1 MKPRTLKPGYGYHE
15 NGNRDRPRKA
25 TELGERVRADI
36 DWGIGASEWPRARDK
51 WKKIKRKVKSCAV
64 LTCNVPPKHLH

>member
-1 MKPRTLKPGYGYHE
+1 MKLGTLKPGCGYHQ

-36 DWGIGASEWPRARDK
+36 DWGAAVSEWPMAGDK
-51 WKKIKRKVKSCAV
+51 WKKIKRKVK
-64 LTCNVPPKHLH
+64 KD

>member
-1 MKPRTLKPGYGYHE
+1 MKLGTLKSGCGYHE

-51 WKKIKRKVKSCAV
+51 WKKIKRKVKRD
-64 LTCNVPPKHLH
+64 

>member
-1 MKPRTLKPGYGYHE
+1 MKLGTLKSGCGYQQ

-36 DWGIGASEWPRARDK
+36 DWGIVASEWPRAADK
-51 WKKIKRKVKSCAV
+51 WKKIKRKAKRD
-64 LTCNVPPKHLH
+64 